1 MEGHREQHE
10 HDMHINEPIREDG
23 SHRGGHGAVE
33 EEVEEGGRG
42 FLEVKVAME
51 ILGVACNPHSDT

>member
-23 SHRGGHGAVE
+23 PHRRGHGAVE

-42 FLEVKVAME
+42 FLEVEDATE
-51 ILGVACNPHSDT
+51 ILGVEFTYGGS